1 MLVYILSR
9 YFAKIKQTRQ
19 SYNLYYLSIKPKN
32 GSGEVSSSSVA
43 PGCTNLLFSPTQL
56 AISLPEQFK
65 VKQGVE
71 ISNQVDQTVSATTLN
86 TDNTIIINFAQ
97 PVAPGTLLTVDLNGV
112 STSDYLGRTWLLS
125 VSGKSLGMTANIPIG
140 ITQIQTY

>member
-1 MLVYILSR
+1 ME
-9 YFAKIKQTRQ
+9 AKATH
-19 SYNLYYLSIKPKN
+19 LH
-32 GSGEVSSSSVA
+32 SSAALPRNARVPYA
-43 PGCTNLLFSPTQL
+43 TYRIRLHVEGTPLTQL

-71 ISNQVDQTVSATTLN
+71 ISNQVDQTVSAITLN

-97 PVAPGTLLTVDLNGV
+97 PVASGTLLTVDLNGV
-112 STSDYLGRTWLLS
+112 STSDYLGQTWLLS